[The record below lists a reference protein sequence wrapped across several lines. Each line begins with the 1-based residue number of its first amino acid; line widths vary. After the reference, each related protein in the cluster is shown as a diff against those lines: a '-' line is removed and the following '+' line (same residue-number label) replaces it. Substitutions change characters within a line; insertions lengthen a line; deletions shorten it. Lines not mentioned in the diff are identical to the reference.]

1 MVVVSA
7 FFSLLV
13 AFLIVFFAVKYRKRP
28 GQGVPKPVNDHSI
41 GSMILEIAWSVI
53 PLGLSLVMFAWG
65 ASIMFQESR
74 PPKDALN
81 IYVTGKRWMW
91 KIQHLEGAREINELH
106 VPVNRDVRLTLT
118 SEDVIHDF
126 YVPAFRTKTDVLP
139 GRYTTEWFRPTQV
152 GDYHIFCAEYCGTK
166 HSGMVGWVHV
176 MTGEDYDKWLAQ
188 GSGEGS
194 AESGESLFRQL
205 GCANCHV
212 KNEHG
217 RAPNLQG
224 IYGMKVDLADG
235 SSVRVDEAYIRES
248 ILYPQAK
255 IVAGY
260 DRIMP
265 TFHGLISDEG
275 MLKLIEYIKSLGD
288 PNRGRSRKEFAEQAT
303 SNIQKIGVPTAVEMP
318 RAPGAGRS
326 YGPRRP
332 RQGAAPAG
340 KRQLWGHQRL
350 SGTQPMITA
359 PPPVKVT
366 KTYLNEKTGLKARLS
381 DERPQARIAVMY
393 LIVVTAFFALGG
405 VFAGLIR
412 SWNWRRRRAI
422 CSDSRILPT
431 TKYSP
436 CTRRF

>member
-1 MVVVSA
+1 MEPRSFQLFPDSASNFAPQVDGLYLYMVVVSA

-13 AFLIVFFAVKYRKRP
+13 AFLIVYFSVKYRKRP
-28 GQGVPKPVNDHSI
+28 GQGIPKGVNDHSI
-41 GSMILEIAWSVI
+41 GSMLLEIAWSVI

-65 ASIMFQESR
+65 ASIMFTESR

-91 KIQHLEGAREINELH
+91 KIQHLEGAREIDELH
-106 VPVNRDVRLTLT
+106 VPVNRDIRLTMT

-126 YVPAFRTKTDVLP
+126 YVPAFRTKADVLP
-139 GRYTTEWFRPTQV
+139 GRYTTEWFRPTKV

-166 HSGMVGWVHV
+166 HSGMIGWVHV
-176 MTGEDYDKWLAQ
+176 MTAEDYDKWLAQ

-194 AESGESLFRQL
+194 MAESGEGLFRQL

-212 KNEHG
+212 KDGHG

-224 IYGMKVDLADG
+224 VYGMQVDLADG
-235 SSVRVDEAYIRES
+235 TSVRVDEAYIRES

-288 PNRGRSRKEFAEQAT
+288 PNGVIPQRNLPSEP
-303 SNIQKIGVPTAVEMP
+303 SNIQKTGTTMPDLSEMP
-318 RAPGAGRS
+318 KAAAAAK
-326 YGPRRP
+326 
-332 RQGAAPAG
+332 AAPA
-340 KRQLWGHQRL
+340 KTPVNPA
-350 SGTQPMITA
+350 GTKQ
-359 PPPVKVT
+359 
-366 KTYLNEKTGLKARLS
+366 
-381 DERPQARIAVMY
+381 
-393 LIVVTAFFALGG
+393 
-405 VFAGLIR
+405 
-412 SWNWRRRRAI
+412 
-422 CSDSRILPT
+422 
-431 TKYSP
+431 
-436 CTRRF
+436 

>member
-1 MVVVSA
+1 MEPRSFQLFPDSASNFAPSVDGLYTYMVVISA

-13 AFLIVFFAVKYRKRP
+13 AFLIVFFAIKYRKRP
-28 GQGVPKPVNDHSI
+28 GQGVPAPINDHSI

-65 ASIMFQESR
+65 ASIMFTESR
-74 PPKDALN
+74 PPKDSLN

-106 VPVNRDVRLTLT
+106 VPVNRDIRLTMT

-126 YVPAFRTKTDVLP
+126 YVPAFRTKADVLP
-139 GRYTTEWFRPTQV
+139 GRYTTEWFRPTKV

-166 HSGMVGWVHV
+166 HSGMIGWVHV
-176 MTGEDYDKWLAQ
+176 MTAEDYDKWLAQ

-194 AESGESLFRQL
+194 MAEEGESLFRQL

-212 KNEHG
+212 KDGHG
-217 RAPNLQG
+217 RAPNLYG
-224 IYGMKVDLADG
+224 AFGMKVDLADG
-235 SSVRVDEAYIRES
+235 SSVRFDEAYTRES

-288 PNRGRSRKEFAEQAT
+288 PNGTIQEKDLQSEP
-303 SNIQKIGVPTAVEMP
+303 SNIQKTGTMMPDQSEMP
-318 RAPGAGRS
+318 KAPAAKT
-326 YGPRRP
+326 P
-332 RQGAAPAG
+332 AAPRAAA
-340 KRQLWGHQRL
+340 
-350 SGTQPMITA
+350 STTPTGTQ
-359 PPPVKVT
+359 
-366 KTYLNEKTGLKARLS
+366 
-381 DERPQARIAVMY
+381 Q
-393 LIVVTAFFALGG
+393 
-405 VFAGLIR
+405 
-412 SWNWRRRRAI
+412 
-422 CSDSRILPT
+422 
-431 TKYSP
+431 
-436 CTRRF
+436 